1 MAAMPMTT
9 EERTERALTRGRSLA
24 DRITK
29 VAVGVYHCPSQSD
42 PDSFHVVSDLAVLGV
57 GQGLAC
63 TCTAAEMGNPCAHRA
78 AVVVRH
84 QEAERRTLSQRSRW
98 GVA

>member
-1 MAAMPMTT
+1 MAATAMTT

-24 DRITK
+24 DRITT

-42 PDSFHVVSDLAVLGV
+42 PAGFHVVTDLAVLGI

-78 AVVVRH
+78 AVVVRR
-84 QEAERRTLSQRSRW
+84 QEAERRKLSQRPRW
-98 GVA
+98 GAA